1 MDSLHIWQEFLIIH
15 ASLQASTCT
24 KNPRCSELTVYLFK
38 QNRKK
43 HQVEIDNHGT
53 YKDSYSP
60 KIQENIQIKVMEN
73 QGGLL
78 DLIDWEMHASIT
90 INKKEQKPLVGVR
103 EKYK

>member
-1 MDSLHIWQEFLIIH
+1 M
-15 ASLQASTCT
+15 
-24 KNPRCSELTVYLFK
+24 YLFK

-78 DLIDWEMHASIT
+78 DLID
-90 INKKEQKPLVGVR
+90 
-103 EKYK
+103 